1 MKVKNIG
8 TVITGKT
15 PATSNDRYY
24 SSDDYM
30 FVTPDDILD
39 DTYIINRTKRYISC
53 VGLESIRTN
62 SVNGISI
69 AVTCI
74 GEIGRCAI
82 LNGTCTTNQQINSIT
97 DINTNLVNPIALYYW
112 FKLCGKQ
119 LINYASQTVMPIV
132 SKSTFENIELE
143 LPDINHQNALADLL
157 SHIDNLIINNSRLNN
172 LCKDFVRMIYD
183 YWFVQFDFP
192 DENGR
197 PYKSSGGK
205 MVYNDQLKQEIPEG
219 RKVSDLANTNLAT
232 VIKPGINN
240 FIGKKTYLATGDVN
254 GNSISDKAKSIT
266 YINRES
272 RANMQPTYN
281 SVWFAKMKDSV
292 KHIVI
297 TDKSSDL
304 VDQCILSTGFCGLQ
318 ANDTTV
324 CYLAAYISQPQFEQ
338 TKDMLAHGATQKAIS
353 NSDLINI
360 AILEPDDAT
369 LQKFAN
375 IVYPMLELMGNCRQ
389 MSKRLASLR
398 DWLLPML
405 MNGQVEIR
413 ERKEASNDQ
422 V

>member
-30 FVTPDDILD
+30 FVTPEDILD

-82 LNGTCTTNQQINSIT
+82 LNGTCATNQQINSIT
-97 DINTNLVNPIALYYW
+97 DIDTNLVNPIALYYW

-143 LPDINHQNALADLL
+143 LPDINHQNVLADLL
-157 SHIDNLIINNSRLNN
+157 SHIDNLIINNNRINN

-205 MVYNDQLKQEIPEG
+205 MVYNDQLKKEIPEG
-219 RKVSDLANTNLAT
+219 WK
-232 VIKPGINN
+232 VIKYSDIAKTVTGKHDAN
-240 FIGKKTYLATGDVN
+240 FATTDGNYAYFTCSADVLRCNDYAFDGKAILIAGN
-254 GNSISDKAKSIT
+254 GNFNVRYYSGKFNAYQRTYVLMPPEKYIGILYMECLRKADSFKKGGNGSIIKFITKSDIDNIYITVPPQDKILQPFNMCLDLMQLLNDESSILAK
-266 YINRES
+266 
-272 RANMQPTYN
+272 
-281 SVWFAKMKDSV
+281 
-292 KHIVI
+292 
-297 TDKSSDL
+297 
-304 VDQCILSTGFCGLQ
+304 
-318 ANDTTV
+318 
-324 CYLAAYISQPQFEQ
+324 
-338 TKDMLAHGATQKAIS
+338 
-353 NSDLINI
+353 
-360 AILEPDDAT
+360 
-369 LQKFAN
+369 
-375 IVYPMLELMGNCRQ
+375 
-389 MSKRLASLR
+389 LR

-405 MNGQVEIR
+405 MNGQVEI
-413 ERKEASNDQ
+413 KE
-422 V
+422 